1 MNHAHRNN
9 RGHQSGFT
17 LVEVTIA
24 IGILA
29 VMGVINYT
37 MLINMVESK
46 AAIDDQRQSVFVANS
61 VLSRMTRE
69 LQLAGKDPRLPP
81 PCDNPTTQRQNA
93 TLLGENGGQG
103 SEGPSIS
110 FSAKDAGQHVHNGN
124 SHSGAVQITYR
135 AAPDPEKKG
144 DKEASL
150 MLLREEIP
158 NRAPFDQACK
168 EAIRFPITNQL
179 VKLEFKFFEKRS
191 GEWSSEWTGQKAAN
205 LPDIVQFTIWLKSDK
220 ERISSY
226 TSAVKLT
233 SN

>member
-1 MNHAHRNN
+1 MTHSHRHNPG
-9 RGHQSGFT
+9 RQSGFT

-29 VMGVINYT
+29 VMGVINY
-37 MLINMVESK
+37 NMIMNLVESK

-81 PCDNPTTQRQNA
+81 PCDNPTAQRQNA
-93 TLLGENGGQG
+93 TLLGQNSSQG
-103 SEGPSIS
+103 SEGASIS

-135 AAPDPEKKG
+135 VAPDPDKKG
-144 DKEASL
+144 DKEASM
-150 MLLREEIP
+150 MLVREEIP

-168 EAIRFPITNQL
+168 EAIRFPITSQL
-179 VKLEFKFFEKRS
+179 VNLEFKFFEKRS
-191 GEWSSEWTGQKAAN
+191 GEWSTEWTGQKAAN
-205 LPDIVQFTIWLKSDK
+205 LPDIVQFTLWLKSDK
-220 ERISSY
+220 GRVSSY

-233 SN
+233 P